1 MEALEASQM
10 GPTSNT
16 RSLAKDSLSP
26 SQYYHYCHE
35 EHYHSRYI
43 KLFNI
48 VYTFSTAPATVRTS
62 RSLYFNERR
71 HFTSA
76 VGRKEE
82 EEEEERRRRRRRE
95 KERRA
100 REEKERGGGC
110 ENAGEERMRRG
121 RSMERE
127 DRLELRGDVTY
138 DRKRERAREEEREGM
153 YNSGQNFHKTSY
165 SQDFE
170 GNLPKNDDN
179 PYTLPHEFQQQES
192 LQSDNYGEKFLMD

>member
-1 MEALEASQM
+1 M
-10 GPTSNT
+10 
-16 RSLAKDSLSP
+16 
-26 SQYYHYCHE
+26 
-35 EHYHSRYI
+35 
-43 KLFNI
+43 
-48 VYTFSTAPATVRTS
+48 RTS

-82 EEEEERRRRRRRE
+82 EEEEERRRRRRKE

-110 ENAGEERMRRG
+110 ENAAGEERMRRRR
-121 RSMERE
+121 RSIERE

-170 GNLPKNDDN
+170 GNLPNSEDN

-192 LQSDNYGEKFLMD
+192 LQSDNYGEKYLID